1 MRMRR
6 LEQDERCWCTQIHYG
21 DPSLRVAI
29 AIGTVVGIAF
39 AAFVS
44 EPLLKAIEYRG
55 MLAEKR
61 GRVVDADTGQGLA
74 GVTITTIW
82 TSGTYDTGWASSSAG
97 CDLQRVVATDGNG
110 A

>member
-1 MRMRR
+1 
-6 LEQDERCWCTQIHYG
+6 
-21 DPSLRVAI
+21 
-29 AIGTVVGIAF
+29 VGIAF